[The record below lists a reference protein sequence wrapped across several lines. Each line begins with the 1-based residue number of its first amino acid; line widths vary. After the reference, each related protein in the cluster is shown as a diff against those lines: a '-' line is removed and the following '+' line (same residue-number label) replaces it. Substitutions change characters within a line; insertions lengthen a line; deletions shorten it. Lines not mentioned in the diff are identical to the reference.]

1 MNSVTTSLPTHPRKL
16 VYYHAVLQENYSYV
30 TILFIEFIK

>member
-16 VYYHAVLQENYSYV
+16 VYYMQYSSEIIPMLQFY
-30 TILFIEFIK
+30 L